1 MKLLLLLLLITGC
14 NKFKE
19 TFKDVEIEDN
29 YPISREYQLAS
40 RQGNF
45 NSLKADF
52 DIKIPDFLNEKKETE
67 KEIEKP
73 TKKDQTCDIFIV
85 ALDYISEK
93 YPIKQIE
100 TKEKIIITEVLT
112 NQITIFATDIDTFKV
127 NSQNKELA
135 NEIKQNILLKC
146 SIL

>member
-19 TFKDVEIEDN
+19 TFKDVEIEDS

-45 NSLKADF
+45 NSLKTDF
-52 DIKIPDFLNEKKETE
+52 EIKMPEFLNKKNQKEKA
-67 KEIEKP
+67 IEKP
-73 TKKDQTCDIFIV
+73 EKKDQTCDIFIV

-100 TKEKIIITEVLT
+100 TKEKIIITEVLSD
-112 NQITIFATDIDTFKV
+112 QITIFATDIDNFKV

-135 NEIKQNILLKC
+135 SEIKQNILLKC

>member
-19 TFKDVEIEDN
+19 TFKGVEIEDS
-29 YPISREYQLAS
+29 YPISREYQLTS

-45 NSLKADF
+45 NSLKTDF
-52 DIKIPDFLNEKKETE
+52 EIKMPEFLNKKKETE
-67 KEIEKP
+67 KEIEK
-73 TKKDQTCDIFIV
+73 TEKKDKTCDIFIV

-112 NQITIFATDIDTFKV
+112 DQITIFATDIDTLRV

-135 NEIKQNILLKC
+135 DEIKQNILLKC